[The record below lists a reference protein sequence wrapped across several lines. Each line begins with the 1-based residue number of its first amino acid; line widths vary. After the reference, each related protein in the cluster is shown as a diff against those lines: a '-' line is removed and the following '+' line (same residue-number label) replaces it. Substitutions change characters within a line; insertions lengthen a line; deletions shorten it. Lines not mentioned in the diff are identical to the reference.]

1 MFKICRMG
9 MVFLKNSKMLTFSAF
24 LSIFFACFLSISMF
38 QLSTSAEEAFEQ
50 NVSKEKGD
58 FDIQVSKE
66 SGEAFTKEEMESL
79 RRNKGVTKTTK
90 GYWTV
95 ELEDTYIVGVVD
107 DDINKSLYKYSE
119 NLKGNSIVINAPL
132 SRRVEKQAGEVL
144 SIGGKDFQ
152 ICQVLEDDPMA
163 GNKMPMV
170 IMELTQLHKLLGNQD
185 TGQANY
191 MLLQCEDGVRR
202 DVIVERIQEYNK
214 GFQAYDS
221 KMNEEFERLLTIVKS
236 MLTTLFVI
244 VVIVSGLFIL
254 SIFQEY
260 MRKYRKDMAVIRTVG
275 GKQWQVSAIFFSM
288 SLVIST
294 FGCLVG
300 AGASALFSGV
310 LLNWF
315 NEKIQLF
322 SGTVV
327 INWQVLWQM
336 VLTVFVLFNGF
347 VLLVFSFGQRVLP
360 IQVFQETSTGIRKKK
375 KGNRFLGLR
384 KLFGTEG
391 YLGIKLMLPKF
402 WQNIMIIF
410 IIGLITTLAYTG
422 QASMKLLEANNT
434 SYYYGLMQGKS
445 AYGEINTESPMLLSC
460 VQHLDKRFQ
469 SATDSHDI
477 IFGEFTVDSNENE
490 SIRSFMTTDLEEL
503 PKMISMEVWE
513 KWGSVPKNKRIILEE
528 STVKQKDCQLGD
540 TINIASDWLGGTKE
554 FILVGILAEDTFYG
568 LDHSA
573 ILDWDNL
580 CQSEQQED
588 WNDGCWVGLY
598 LDGDAEKIKEKFFQ
612 LEQEYRDFQWYIYED
627 IMEQSE
633 KISGQRMAMIEV
645 VMFIL
650 LLVAGIGWLNSA
662 KGMLMARKEE
672 YRVLRMLGATVKR
685 VRRISWIQ
693 VWSYMV
699 SGIILGVIL
708 GIVVV
713 YFLWRSNLNANVSI
727 SIYWENVMGIVIY
740 LFILSLLL
748 KPTIDKDYSKKR

>member
-1 MFKICRMG
+1 MFRICRIG

-66 SGEAFTKEEMESL
+66 GGEAFTKEEVESL
-79 RRNKGVTKTTK
+79 RKNKGVTKITK

-95 ELEDTYIVGVVD
+95 ELKDTYIVGVVD

-119 NLKGNSIVINAPL
+119 DLKGNCIVINAPL
-132 SRRVEKQAGEVL
+132 GRREKKQVGQIL

-170 IMELTQLHKLLGNQD
+170 IMELTQLHQLLGNKD
-185 TGQANY
+185 TEQANY
-191 MLLQCEDGVRR
+191 VLLQCEDDVRR
-202 DVIVERIQEYNK
+202 DIIVERIQKYHER
-214 GFQAYDS
+214 FQAYDS
-221 KMNEEFERLLTIVKS
+221 KMNDEFERLLTIVRS

-260 MRKYRKDMAVIRTVG
+260 MRKYRKDMAIIRTVG
-275 GKQWQVSAIFFSM
+275 GKQWQVSAIFCFM
-288 SLVIST
+288 SFVISIL
-294 FGCLVG
+294 GCLAG
-300 AGASALFSGV
+300 AGTSALFSGI

-315 NEKIQLF
+315 NERIQLF

-327 INWQVLWQM
+327 IDWQVLWQM
-336 VLTVFVLFNGF
+336 VLTVFIVLNGF
-347 VLLVFSFGQRVLP
+347 VLVVFSFGQRVLP
-360 IQVFQETSTGIRKKK
+360 IQVFQETFTGLRRKK

-391 YLGIKLMLPKF
+391 YLGIKLMSPKF

-410 IIGLITTLAYTG
+410 IIALITALAYTG

-445 AYGEINTESPMLLSC
+445 AYGEINTESPMSLSC
-460 VQHLDKRFQ
+460 VKQLDKRFQ
-469 SATDSHDI
+469 SVTDSHDI
-477 IFGEFTVDSNENE
+477 IFGEFTVDSNEDGR
-490 SIRSFMTTDLEEL
+490 IRRLMTTDLEEL
-503 PKMISMEVWE
+503 PEMISMEVWE
-513 KWGSVPKNKRIILEE
+513 KWGSVPKNKRILLEE
-528 STVKQKDCQLGD
+528 STAKQKDCQLGD
-540 TINIASDWLGGTKE
+540 TITIDSDWLGGKKE
-554 FILVGILAEDTFYG
+554 FTLVGILAEDTFYG

-573 ILDWDNL
+573 ILDWTNL
-580 CQSEQQED
+580 YQIKQQE
-588 WNDGCWVGLY
+588 NGADGCWVGFY
-598 LDGDAEKIKEKFFQ
+598 LDGDDEKIKEKFFQ
-612 LEQEYRDFQWYIYED
+612 LEQEYRDFQWYIYKD

-662 KGMLMARKEE
+662 KGMLVARKEE

-727 SIYWENVMGIVIY
+727 SIYWENIIGIVIY
-740 LFILSLLL
+740 LFILSLFL
-748 KPTIDKDYSKKR
+748 KPTIKKLAG